1 MGRLFIENEHDYDL
15 EKHYYCKLCKDLK
28 IEIGTESK
36 ICPIECET
44 ATESCVI
51 FYEILET
58 NIIVPENFIKC
69 EIHPNSNSTFCILD
83 LDAIVPRG
91 YVKEISCIGCLDII
105 GWYISYHTEYRF
117 LMGLFIMKKSKLN

>member
-58 NIIVPENFIKC
+58 NIIVSENICQGFTSF
-69 EIHPNSNSTFCILD
+69 NSM
-83 LDAIVPRG
+83 G
-91 YVKEISCIGCLDII
+91 YIYIGRIEVLQ
-105 GWYISYHTEYRF
+105 
-117 LMGLFIMKKSKLN
+117 